1 MSKTTLQYRTNNF
14 HQQLDKTDKGKEL
27 KQTNNVDL
35 HEETQPRLMIR

>member
-14 HQQLDKTDKGKEL
+14 HQLDKTDKGKEL